1 VDWLDHTHTAMRM
14 IAIGWLSSDRAN
26 PWPVDTHV
34 RGCGVLMRTRGWAGS
49 APATDDEASERI
61 LSAAKTAIA
70 RDGDVNIADIAR
82 AVGVTRQT
90 VYRYFPSTD
99 ALLIAAAMD
108 SATGF
113 LDRLAG
119 HLDGITDPATA
130 IVEGVALTLESLPDD
145 PYMRLLLSPG
155 RTGAF
160 SASVTSDT
168 ALDLARSILRRF
180 SVDWAAEG
188 FDEADLDDVAEH
200 MLRTVQSFVV
210 DPGRPPRVGR
220 ELRDYL
226 HRWDGAAIQHRR
238 GR

>member
-1 VDWLDHTHTAMRM
+1 
-14 IAIGWLSSDRAN
+14 
-26 PWPVDTHV
+26 
-34 RGCGVLMRTRGWAGS
+34 MRTRGWGGA
-49 APATDDEASERI
+49 APASDEEASDRI

-108 SATGF
+108 STSGF
-113 LDRLAG
+113 LDYLAE
-119 HLDGITDPATA
+119 HVDGITDPATA
-130 IVEGVALTLESLPDD
+130 IVEGVAYTLESLPVN

-155 RTGAF
+155 RTGTF

-168 ALDLARSILRRF
+168 ALELARSILRRF

-188 FDEADLDDVAEH
+188 FTDAHLDDVAEH
-200 MLRTVQSFVV
+200 MLRTVQSFVI
-210 DPGRPPRVGR
+210 DPGRPPRVGPD
-220 ELRDYL
+220 LRDYL

-238 GR
+238 SNDRS